1 MTPPEPRLLVPG
13 RFSSAAIKVGEG
25 ELDVRLSD
33 GGNWQVRVRLA
44 EEDDW
49 RLLCRGHL
57 DGSIFEAGLPDDRT
71 PVSIGPLRIDPA
83 GRRVDVN
90 GAEAPLTEGE
100 FDLVACSPPKPSAS
114 SRSPSCCARSGAARV
129 EARSAPWTPA
139 RAAPPA
145 SCARPGRTDSWSTA
159 ASAATGSGKGTRSAM
174 AGRRDESPRTNHT
187 CCQGDEAPVP
197 DPGSSALDA
206 TLATGN

>member
-1 MTPPEPRLLVPG
+1 MTAPEPRLLVPG

-44 EEDDW
+44 GEDDW

-71 PVSIGPLRIDPA
+71 PVSVGPLTVDPA
-83 GRRVDVN
+83 GRRVDVK

-100 FDLVACSPPKPSAS
+100 FDLVALLATEAERVFTKP
-114 SRSPSCCARSGAARV
+114 
-129 EARSAPWTPA
+129 ELL
-139 RAAPPA
+139 RALW
-145 SCARPGRTDSWSTA
+145 G
-159 ASAATGSGKGTRSAM
+159 G
-174 AGRRDESPRTNHT
+174 AGRSKVR
-187 CCQGDEAPVP
+187 
-197 DPGSSALDA
+197 ALDSRA
-206 TLATGN
+206 SRARCKLREAGADGFVVNCPERGYRLWEGDAIGNGGPSR